1 MAKISDEIRQWG
13 IDTYSGDEIRAIKE
27 LRALADRIDA
37 EDERMDERTKT
48 EQNGV
53 GITDELRRYVG

>member
-1 MAKISDEIRQWG
+1 MAKISDEIRKWC
-13 IDTYSGDEIRAIKE
+13 DEVDGDGDVCGE
-27 LRALADRIDA
+27 LLALADRIDA